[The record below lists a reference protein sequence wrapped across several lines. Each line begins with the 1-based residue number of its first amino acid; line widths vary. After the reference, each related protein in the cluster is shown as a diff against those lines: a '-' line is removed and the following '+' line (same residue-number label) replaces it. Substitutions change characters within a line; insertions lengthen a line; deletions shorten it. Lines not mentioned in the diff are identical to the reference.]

1 MLFNSLDYAL
11 FLPTVFLLYWFVFNK
26 SLKNQN
32 SFLLFASYFFYAC
45 WDWKFLALIILSTL
59 INYYL
64 GKWISATPQNS
75 KFFLWVGIIL
85 NLVILGF
92 FKYYNFFIE
101 NFIEMF
107 RIFGTEL
114 NITPLKIILPIG
126 ISFYTFQG
134 ISYLTDVYRKNFKP
148 SDNLLSFSIFI
159 TFFPQLVAGPI
170 ERASDLLPQI
180 NNKRIFNYNQ
190 AVVGIKL
197 IALGLFE
204 KIVIA
209 DNCAVIVNSIYD
221 NYASE
226 SGSTLFFGAVLFS
239 FQIYGDFCGYSHI
252 AIGSANLLGF
262 NLTKNFNYP
271 YLAQNI
277 ADFWRRWHISFSYW
291 LRDYIY
297 FPLGGSKKG
306 EYKKIRN
313 LTIVFLFSGIWH
325 GADWTFVIYGAIHA
339 LLYII
344 FIYNRNWTKNIRI
357 FSSKI
362 TDTLYDFTAI
372 ATTFV
377 ILTVAR
383 VFFRAENYS
392 ESVEYLKRMFSES
405 LFEKPNMSRLFIVL
419 MFGFLFLE
427 WLQKEK
433 EHLLDLSAIRS
444 KAIRYSIY
452 LTVIFLIFYNAGNQQ
467 NFIYFQF

>member
-11 FLPTVFLLYWFVFNK
+11 FLPTVFLLYWFVFK
-26 SLKNQN
+26 SNLKIQN
-32 SFLLFASYFFYAC
+32 LFLLLASYFFYAC
-45 WDWKFLALIILSTL
+45 WNWKFLALIILSTL

-64 GKWISATPQNS
+64 GKWISANPQNS
-75 KFFLWVGIIL
+75 KFFLRVGIIL

-297 FPLGGSKKG
+297 FPLGGSKQG
-306 EYKKIRN
+306 EYRKIKN
-313 LTIVFLFSGIWH
+313 LTIVFLISGIWH

-344 FIYNRNWTKNIRI
+344 FIYYRKWTKNIRV
-357 FSSKI
+357 FSSKL
-362 TDTLYDFTAI
+362 TDTLYDFIAI
-372 ATTFV
+372 VSTFV
-377 ILTVAR
+377 ILTIAR
-383 VFFRAENYS
+383 VFFRAESYS
-392 ESVEYLKRMFSES
+392 ESMSYLKRMLSES
-405 LFEKPNMSRLFIVL
+405 LFEKPNMSIFFIVL
-419 MFGFLFLE
+419 LFGFLFLE
-427 WLQKEK
+427 WLQKDK
-433 EHLLDLSAIRS
+433 EHLLDLSSVKNRI
-444 KAIRYSIY
+444 IRYSIY
-452 LTVIFLIFYNAGNQQ
+452 LTIIFLVLYNAGNKQD
-467 NFIYFQF
+467 FIYFQF

>member
-11 FLPTVFLLYWFVFNK
+11 FLPIVFLLYWFVFNK
-26 SLKNQN
+26 NLKSQN
-32 SFLLFASYFFYAC
+32 VLLLISSYFFYAC
-45 WDWKFLALIILSTL
+45 WNWKFLALILFSTAV
-59 INYYL
+59 NYYF
-64 GKWISATPQNS
+64 GKWINQKTTHS
-75 KFFLWVGIIL
+75 KKLLWTGVLI
-85 NLVILGF
+85 NLIVLGF
-92 FKYYNFFIE
+92 FKYYNFFLE
-101 NFIEMF
+101 NFIDVF

-134 ISYLTDVYRKNFKP
+134 IAYLVDVYKKEMQP
-148 SDNLLSFSIFI
+148 SKNLLSFSIFI

-170 ERASDLLPQI
+170 ERASHLLPQI
-180 NNKRIFNYNQ
+180 NTKRFFNYNQ
-190 AVVGIKL
+190 AINGLKL

-204 KIVIA
+204 KMVIA
-209 DNCAVIVNSIYD
+209 DNCAVIVNNVFE
-221 NYASE
+221 NYGTE
-226 SGSTLFFGAVLFS
+226 SGSTLFFTAILFS

-313 LTIVFLFSGIWH
+313 LTIVFLVSGIWH

-344 FIYNRNWTKNIRI
+344 FIYYRKWTKNIVL

-362 TDTLYDFTAI
+362 TDMLYSFTAI
-372 ATTFV
+372 VVTFLL
-377 ILTVAR
+377 LTVAR
-383 VFFRAENYS
+383 VFFRAENYTQS
-392 ESVEYLKRMFSES
+392 IEYLKQMFTDS
-405 LFEKPNMSRLFIVL
+405 LFEKPNMSKLFIL
-419 MFGFLFLE
+419 LLFGFLFLE
-427 WLQKEK
+427 WLQRNKG
-433 EHLLDLSAIRS
+433 HLLDLSSVKS
-444 KAIRYSIY
+444 KFVRYGIY
-452 LTVIFLIFYNAGNQQ
+452 ISVIVLVLYNAGNGQD
-467 NFIYFQF
+467 FIYFQF

>member
-1 MLFNSLDYAL
+1 
-11 FLPTVFLLYWFVFNK
+11 
-26 SLKNQN
+26 
-32 SFLLFASYFFYAC
+32 
-45 WDWKFLALIILSTL
+45 
-59 INYYL
+59 
-64 GKWISATPQNS
+64 
-75 KFFLWVGIIL
+75 
-85 NLVILGF
+85 
-92 FKYYNFFIE
+92 
-101 NFIEMF
+101 MF

-190 AVVGIKL
+190 AITGLKL

-209 DNCAVIVNSIYD
+209 DNCAVFVNAIFD
-221 NYASE
+221 DYASE

-297 FPLGGSKKG
+297 FPLGGSKQG
-306 EYKKIRN
+306 EYRKIKN
-313 LTIVFLFSGIWH
+313 LTIVFLISGIWH

-344 FIYNRNWTKNIRI
+344 FIYYRKWTRNIRV
-357 FSSKI
+357 FSSKL
-362 TDTLYDFTAI
+362 TDTLYDFIAI
-372 ATTFV
+372 VSTFV
-377 ILTVAR
+377 ILTIAR
-383 VFFRAENYS
+383 VFFRAESYS
-392 ESVEYLKRMFSES
+392 ESMSYLKRMLSES
-405 LFEKPNMSRLFIVL
+405 LFEKPNISRFFIVSL
-419 MFGFLFLE
+419 FGFLILE
-427 WLQKEK
+427 WLQKDK
-433 EHLLDLSAIRS
+433 EHLLDLSDIKS
-444 KAIRYSIY
+444 KILRHLIY
-452 LTVIFLIFYNAGNQQ
+452 LGVVFMIFFYSSNNQS
-467 NFIYFQF
+467 FIYFQF

>member
-1 MLFNSLDYAL
+1 MLFNSLEYAL
-11 FLPTVFLLYWFVFNK
+11 FLPIVFLLYWFVFKNNLK
-26 SLKNQN
+26 SQN
-32 SFLLFASYFFYAC
+32 VFLLLASYFFYAC
-45 WDWKFLALIILSTL
+45 WNWKFLVLIISSTL
-59 INYYL
+59 INYYF
-64 GKWISATPQNS
+64 GRWISEKTKNA
-75 KFFLWVGIIL
+75 KFFLWTGIII

-101 NFIEMF
+101 NFVEIF

-114 NITPLKIILPIG
+114 NIIPLKIILPIG

-134 ISYLTDVYRKNFKP
+134 IAYLTDIYRKDFKP
-148 SDNLLSFSIFI
+148 SDNFLSFSIFI

-190 AVVGIKL
+190 AVTGLKL

-209 DNCAVIVNSIYD
+209 DNCAILVNSIYD
-221 NYASE
+221 NYTAE
-226 SGSTLFFGAVLFS
+226 SGSTLFFGAILFS

-313 LTIVFLFSGIWH
+313 LTIVFLISGIWH

-344 FIYNRNWTKNIRI
+344 FIYYRKWTKNIRI

-405 LFEKPNMSRLFIVL
+405 LFEKPNMSRFFIVL

-427 WLQKEK
+427 WLQKDK
-433 EHLLDLSAIRS
+433 EHLLDLSDVRS
-444 KAIRYSIY
+444 KATRYSIY
-452 LTVIFLIFYNAGNQQ
+452 LAVLFLVFYNVGNRQD
-467 NFIYFQF
+467 FIYFQF

>member
-11 FLPTVFLLYWFVFNK
+11 FLPTVFLLYWFVFK
-26 SLKNQN
+26 SNLKIQN
-32 SFLLFASYFFYAC
+32 LFLLLASYFFYAC
-45 WDWKFLALIILSTL
+45 WNWKFLALIILSTL

-64 GKWISATPQNS
+64 GKWISANPQNS

-190 AVVGIKL
+190 AITGLKL

-209 DNCAVIVNSIYD
+209 DNCAVFVNAIFD
-221 NYASE
+221 DYASE

-297 FPLGGSKKG
+297 FPLGGSKQG
-306 EYKKIRN
+306 EYRKIKN
-313 LTIVFLFSGIWH
+313 LTIVFLISGIWH

-344 FIYNRNWTKNIRI
+344 FIYYRKWTRNIRV
-357 FSSKI
+357 FSSKL
-362 TDTLYDFTAI
+362 TDTLYDFIAI
-372 ATTFV
+372 VSTFV
-377 ILTVAR
+377 ILTIAR
-383 VFFRAENYS
+383 VFFRAESYS
-392 ESVEYLKRMFSES
+392 ESMSYLKRMLSES
-405 LFEKPNMSRLFIVL
+405 LFEKPNISRFFIVSL
-419 MFGFLFLE
+419 FGFLILE
-427 WLQKEK
+427 WLQKDK
-433 EHLLDLSAIRS
+433 EHLLDLSDIKS
-444 KAIRYSIY
+444 KILRHLIY
-452 LTVIFLIFYNAGNQQ
+452 LGVVFMIFFYSSNNQS
-467 NFIYFQF
+467 FIYFQF